1 MELNQWPTVYETVA
15 LPLSYTGN
23 FKYWIF
29 HIDLVLWLKEFMS
42 KIDPEL
48 KKKLLKESQSPF
60 KGLRR
65 ILWIAF
71 SGSAFLGLLI
81 MLSRIASG
89 TELQLNNLLIQLGAC
104 LIFPTLLIIDRNED

>member
-1 MELNQWPTVYETVA
+1 
-15 LPLSYTGN
+15 
-23 FKYWIF
+23 
-29 HIDLVLWLKEFMS
+29 MS

-81 MLSRIASG
+81 MLSKVASG
-89 TELQLNNLLIQLGAC
+89 GELQQNNILIQLVSC
-104 LIFPTLLIIDRNED
+104 IVFPTLLYFDRNKD

>member
-1 MELNQWPTVYETVA
+1 
-15 LPLSYTGN
+15 
-23 FKYWIF
+23 
-29 HIDLVLWLKEFMS
+29 MS

-81 MLSRIASG
+81 MLSKIASG
-89 TELQLNNLLIQLGAC
+89 SELQQNNLLIQLCAC
-104 LIFPTLLIIDRNED
+104 IIFPTLLFLERNKD

>member
-1 MELNQWPTVYETVA
+1 
-15 LPLSYTGN
+15 
-23 FKYWIF
+23 
-29 HIDLVLWLKEFMS
+29 MS

-48 KKKLLKESQSPF
+48 KKKLLKETQAPF

-81 MLSRIASG
+81 MLSKIFSG
-89 TELQLNNLLIQLGAC
+89 NEFQQNNFFIQLGAC
-104 LIFPTLLIIDRNED
+104 ILFPLLLFLDRNKKD

>member
-1 MELNQWPTVYETVA
+1 
-15 LPLSYTGN
+15 
-23 FKYWIF
+23 
-29 HIDLVLWLKEFMS
+29 MS

-48 KKKLLKESQSPF
+48 KKKLLKETQAPF

-81 MLSRIASG
+81 MLARIANG
-89 TELQLNNLLIQLGAC
+89 NEFQQNNIFIQLGAC
-104 LIFPTLLIIDRNED
+104 ILFPTLLILDRNKD

>member
-1 MELNQWPTVYETVA
+1 
-15 LPLSYTGN
+15 
-23 FKYWIF
+23 
-29 HIDLVLWLKEFMS
+29 MS

-65 ILWIAF
+65 ILWITF

-81 MLSRIASG
+81 MFSKIASG
-89 TELQLNNLLIQLGAC
+89 GELNLNNLLIQFGAC
-104 LIFPTLLIIDRNED
+104 IIFPTLLLYDRNKD

>member
-1 MELNQWPTVYETVA
+1 
-15 LPLSYTGN
+15 
-23 FKYWIF
+23 
-29 HIDLVLWLKEFMS
+29 MS

-48 KKKLLKESQSPF
+48 KKKLLKESQTPF

-81 MLSRIASG
+81 MLSKIAAG
-89 TELQLNNLLIQLGAC
+89 GEFQQNNILIQFASCIL
-104 LIFPTLLIIDRNED
+104 FPTLLFLDKNKD

>member
-1 MELNQWPTVYETVA
+1 
-15 LPLSYTGN
+15 
-23 FKYWIF
+23 
-29 HIDLVLWLKEFMS
+29 MS

-48 KKKLLKESQSPF
+48 KKKLLKETQTPF

-81 MLSRIASG
+81 MLSKIASG
-89 TELQLNNLLIQLGAC
+89 SELQPNNLLIQLCAC
-104 LIFPTLLIIDRNED
+104 ILFPTLLFLERNKD

>member
-1 MELNQWPTVYETVA
+1 
-15 LPLSYTGN
+15 
-23 FKYWIF
+23 
-29 HIDLVLWLKEFMS
+29 MS

-48 KKKLLKESQSPF
+48 KKKLLKETQAPF

-81 MLSRIASG
+81 MLSRIG
-89 TELQLNNLLIQLGAC
+89 VGNEIEQNNLFIQIGAC
-104 LIFPTLLIIDRNED
+104 TLFPLLFFLDRNKD

>member
-1 MELNQWPTVYETVA
+1 
-15 LPLSYTGN
+15 
-23 FKYWIF
+23 
-29 HIDLVLWLKEFMS
+29 MS

-81 MLSRIASG
+81 MLSKIASG
-89 TELQLNNLLIQLGAC
+89 SELQQNNLFIQLGAC
-104 LIFPTLLIIDRNED
+104 VLFPTLLFFDKDRDKD

>member
-1 MELNQWPTVYETVA
+1 
-15 LPLSYTGN
+15 
-23 FKYWIF
+23 
-29 HIDLVLWLKEFMS
+29 MS

-48 KKKLLKESQSPF
+48 KKKLLKETQTPF

-81 MLSRIASG
+81 MLSKVASG
-89 TELQLNNLLIQLGAC
+89 GELQQNNILIQFGAC
-104 LIFPTLLIIDRNED
+104 IVFPTLLFFDRNKD

>member
-1 MELNQWPTVYETVA
+1 
-15 LPLSYTGN
+15 
-23 FKYWIF
+23 
-29 HIDLVLWLKEFMS
+29 MS
-42 KIDPEL
+42 KIDPKL

-81 MLSRIASG
+81 MLSKIVSG
-89 TELQLNNLLIQLGAC
+89 DVVPQNNLFIQFCAFIL
-104 LIFPTLLIIDRNED
+104 FFTLLFFDRDKT

>member
-1 MELNQWPTVYETVA
+1 
-15 LPLSYTGN
+15 
-23 FKYWIF
+23 
-29 HIDLVLWLKEFMS
+29 MS

-71 SGSAFLGLLI
+71 SGSAFLGLII
-81 MLSRIASG
+81 MLSKIASSG
-89 TELQLNNLLIQLGAC
+89 ELQQNNLLIQLSAC
-104 LIFPTLLIIDRNED
+104 VLFPTLLFFDRNRDRDRDR

>member
-1 MELNQWPTVYETVA
+1 
-15 LPLSYTGN
+15 
-23 FKYWIF
+23 
-29 HIDLVLWLKEFMS
+29 MS

-60 KGLRR
+60 IGLRR

-81 MLSRIASG
+81 MISKSISDG
-89 TELQLNNLLIQLGAC
+89 ELQQKNLLIQFGAC
-104 LIFPTLLIIDRNED
+104 ILFPTLLFFDRNKD

>member
-1 MELNQWPTVYETVA
+1 
-15 LPLSYTGN
+15 
-23 FKYWIF
+23 
-29 HIDLVLWLKEFMS
+29 MS

-48 KKKLLKESQSPF
+48 KKKLLKETQTPF

-81 MLSRIASG
+81 MLAKMTSG
-89 TELQLNNLLIQLGAC
+89 GELPQNNLLIQLAAC
-104 LIFPTLLIIDRNED
+104 ILFPTLLFFDKNKD

>member
-1 MELNQWPTVYETVA
+1 M
-15 LPLSYTGN
+15 
-23 FKYWIF
+23 KKI
-29 HIDLVLWLKEFMS
+29 MS

-48 KKKLLKESQSPF
+48 KKRLLKESQSPF

-81 MLSRIASG
+81 MLSKIASG
-89 TELQLNNLLIQLGAC
+89 SELQQNNLFIQLGAC
-104 LIFPTLLIIDRNED
+104 VIFPALLIIDRNKD

>member
-1 MELNQWPTVYETVA
+1 
-15 LPLSYTGN
+15 
-23 FKYWIF
+23 
-29 HIDLVLWLKEFMS
+29 MS

-48 KKKLLKESQSPF
+48 KKKLLKETQAPF

-81 MLSRIASG
+81 MLSKISSG
-89 TELQLNNLLIQLGAC
+89 SELNPNNLLIQLVAC
-104 LIFPTLLIIDRNED
+104 IVFPTLLFFDKNKD

>member
-1 MELNQWPTVYETVA
+1 
-15 LPLSYTGN
+15 
-23 FKYWIF
+23 
-29 HIDLVLWLKEFMS
+29 MS

-48 KKKLLKESQSPF
+48 KKKLLKETQTPI

-81 MLSRIASG
+81 MLSRIVSG
-89 TELQLNNLLIQLGAC
+89 NELQLNNILVQLGAC
-104 LIFPTLLIIDRNED
+104 ILFPTLLFFDRNKK